1 MSKVQNEALE
11 NELDDCKAE
20 CRASDGCIGF
30 IQKPDEVCINLRFVN
45 KSRCAT
51 DQDGFNL
58 FYNGEYVRFSLY
70 RLPGKNISHYPIAC
84 KVFSYK
90 LNETIITTITY
101 IYYVFS
107 MVKQTIENYEKL
119 EHIMRVWYCSLCK

>member
-20 CRASDGCIGF
+20 CRASDGCLGF
-30 IQKPDEVCINLRFVN
+30 IQKPDGVCINLRFMN

-51 DQDGFNL
+51 DQEGFNL

-90 LNETIITTITY
+90 LLSTDKINETYSNAITY
-101 IYYVFS
+101 IYFLFS
-107 MVKQTIENYEKL
+107 MVQ
-119 EHIMRVWYCSLCK
+119 

>member
-20 CRASDGCIGF
+20 CRASDGCVGF
-30 IQKPDEVCINLRFVN
+30 IQKPDELCINLRFVN

-51 DQDGFNL
+51 DQEGFNL

-70 RLPGKNISHYPIAC
+70 RLPGKNISHYPIAF
-84 KVFSYK
+84 KVLPYK
-90 LNETIITTITY
+90 LSNDMINETTITTITY
-101 IYYVFS
+101 IYYVF
-107 MVKQTIENYEKL
+107 
-119 EHIMRVWYCSLCK
+119 RW